1 MRQFCVYR
9 NLNAATRSAYPLL
22 LNVQGD
28 LISETGT
35 RVVVPLLPA
44 NRSVPAMPPLAPVVP
59 VKGKSYVLVTPLLA
73 GTEVSD
79 LGALEVDLSDQRGA
93 IMAALDMLISGI

>member
-1 MRQFCVYR
+1 
-9 NLNAATRSAYPLL
+9 
-22 LNVQGD
+22 
-28 LISETGT
+28 
-35 RVVVPLLPA
+35 
-44 NRSVPAMPPLAPVVP
+44 MPPLAPTVP

-79 LGALEVDLSDQRGA
+79 LGALEADLSDQRGA